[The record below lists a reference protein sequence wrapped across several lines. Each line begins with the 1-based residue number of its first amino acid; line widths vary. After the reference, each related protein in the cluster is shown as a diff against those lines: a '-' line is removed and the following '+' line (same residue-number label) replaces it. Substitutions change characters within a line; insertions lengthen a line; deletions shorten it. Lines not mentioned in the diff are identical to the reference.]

1 MAVENRNSRS
11 ISKKSQ
17 PLSQI
22 DKLRQWAYDAL
33 MQHQYQ
39 TAEFVAEKVFE
50 FSGEAD
56 DAFQLAQVFYFNS
69 NYSRAKQVLMS
80 RSRLLESASCR
91 YLLALSMTQ
100 IGEWEEALEV
110 IGEKNGYAMERSV
123 SGGNSSEQ
131 KKSTNTLNS
140 AVKLEASMCFLR
152 GEIYTNRGDFDV
164 AKECYKEA
172 VLIDPKCFEAF
183 DHLTRNNLLSP
194 KEEWELLNSLDIE
207 SNLGENGD
215 LVRAFYTTRL
225 SKYIEVNRYEEAK
238 TKLSDEYNMS
248 QNTDVLQSEAD
259 LLFIQC
265 KFDQCIKVCE
275 SIFQKDEFKMSAL
288 PNYLASL
295 HELGHKNKL
304 YLLAHKMAD
313 SHPLEPVSW
322 LAVGV
327 YYLTINKVAEARRY
341 FSKSSMMHPY
351 FCQAW
356 IGFAH
361 TFAVEG
367 EYEQAIAAYST
378 AARLFQGTHLPNLF
392 LGMQHLHLNN
402 LNLAHEY
409 LMASLSICC
418 TDPLLLNEIGVVHYH
433 KNDLDLAEKYFVD
446 ALAAVTELDSD
457 PKAWDS
463 ILANL
468 GHVYRRKEQFDKALE
483 YFERVLRGSH
493 SNGNILSAIGL
504 VHLQAG
510 KISLAIENIN
520 HALSITPNDPI
531 AMDILHRALFE
542 NCSAGPENIELQLD
556 DTDDELRE
564 IISDRIQ
571 TMNEEFHMEI
581 ESD

>member
-1 MAVENRNSRS
+1 MALENGINRS
-11 ISKKSQ
+11 MARAKKSQ

-22 DKLRQWAYDAL
+22 DKLRQWSYDAL

-39 TAEFVAEKVFE
+39 TAEFVAEKVFQ
-50 FSGEAD
+50 FTGEAD
-56 DAFQLAQVFYFNS
+56 DAFQLAQVSYFNG
-69 NYSRAKQVLMS
+69 NYSRTRKVLTS
-80 RSRLLESASCR
+80 RPNLLESASCR
-91 YLLALSMTQ
+91 YLLALSLTQ

-110 IGEKNGYAMERSV
+110 IGERNLYPLTQSGMGKSNDKNPTI
-123 SGGNSSEQ
+123 Q
-131 KKSTNTLNS
+131 NS

-152 GEIYTNRGDFDV
+152 GEIYTNHGDFDT

-172 VLIDPKCFEAF
+172 VQVDPKCFEAF
-183 DHLTRNNLLSP
+183 DHLTRNNLLTP
-194 KEEWELLNSLDIE
+194 KEEWELLNGLDLE
-207 SNLGENGD
+207 SNLGENAD
-215 LVRAFYTTRL
+215 LIRAFYTTRL
-225 SKYIEVNRYEEAK
+225 SKYVNIDRYEKAK
-238 TKLSDEYNMS
+238 AKLSDEYNMS
-248 QNTDVLQSEAD
+248 ENTDVLQSQAD

-265 KFDQCIKVCE
+265 KFEECVKVCE
-275 SIFQKDEFKMSAL
+275 AIFQKDEFRMSAL

-313 SHPLEPVSW
+313 SHPNEPASW

-341 FSKSSMMHPY
+341 FSKASMMHPY
-351 FCQAW
+351 FCHAW

-367 EYEQAIAAYST
+367 EHEQAIAAYST
-378 AARLFQGTHLPNLF
+378 ATRLFQGTHLPNLF

-402 LNLAHEY
+402 LNLAQEY
-409 LMASLSICC
+409 LMSSFSVCP

-433 KNDLDLAEKYFVD
+433 KNDLALAEKYFVE
-446 ALAAVTELDSD
+446 ALEAVADLDSD

-463 ILANL
+463 IQANL
-468 GHVYRRKEQFDKALE
+468 GHVYRRQEKFDKALDH
-483 YFERVLRGSH
+483 FERVLPATH
-493 SNGNILSAIGL
+493 SNANILSAIGL

-510 KISLAIENIN
+510 HISLAIEKLNN
-520 HALSITPNDPI
+520 ALSITPNDPI
-531 AMDILHRALFE
+531 ATDLLHRALYE
-542 NCSAGPENIELQLD
+542 NCSARPEIADFQLD

-571 TMNEEFHMEI
+571 SLNEEFHMEI